1 MGKFSFDIDDSFLK
15 QLGKLGDIEPHEV
28 KMVDAGLEVMKKNL
42 INKLSSHRVTGELLD
57 SVTASKAKKLSDGKV
72 GGKIYFDGYE
82 SGSYKSKK
90 YPKGKPNAIKAIA
103 IEFGTSN
110 QTAKPFRD
118 AVLNESGDEILD
130 AMQKVFNEATK

>member
-57 SVTASKAKKLSDGKV
+57 SVTASKAKKLS
-72 GGKIYFDGYE
+72 
-82 SGSYKSKK
+82 
-90 YPKGKPNAIKAIA
+90 
-103 IEFGTSN
+103 
-110 QTAKPFRD
+110 
-118 AVLNESGDEILD
+118 
-130 AMQKVFNEATK
+130 